1 MHNPVIQNVLADL
14 HAARKAESV
23 RKSAI
28 ANIEQA
34 LTEAMRKLLPTN
46 SVIDLEI
53 VENTPSFLMSV
64 VTLQGSD
71 RGTKLFRI
79 ENVLRVDIDLLHPN
93 LSRWHADAIPLS
105 RKTGKDMS
113 GRPGNKRSAARTTVR
128 IAGYIDVLNKTG
140 DRDKSIFNLLD
151 ICGNE

>member
-1 MHNPVIQNVLADL
+1 MYLLICMLPEKLNQCANQPLRISNRLSQK
-14 HAARKAESV
+14 RCESCC
-23 RKSAI
+23 
-28 ANIEQA
+28 
-34 LTEAMRKLLPTN
+34 LLI
-46 SVIDLEI
+46 VIDLEI